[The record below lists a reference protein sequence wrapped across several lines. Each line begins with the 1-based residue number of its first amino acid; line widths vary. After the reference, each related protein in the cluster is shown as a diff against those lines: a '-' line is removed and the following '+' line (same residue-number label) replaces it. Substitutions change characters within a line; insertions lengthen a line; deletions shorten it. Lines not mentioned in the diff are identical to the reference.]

1 MEMFKN
7 KLYVMLYRELQKTYF
22 VRGILVSLKKG
33 FKFKN
38 FIRTQ
43 KIIKP
48 L

>member
-1 MEMFKN
+1 MLKI

-22 VRGILVSLKKG
+22 VRGILVSLKNR

-38 FIRTQ
+38 FIRT
-43 KIIKP
+43 KNFIKP

>member
-1 MEMFKN
+1 
-7 KLYVMLYRELQKTYF
+7 MLYRELQKTYF